1 METQAILTPPGSGD
15 GIAIAAPGDYDDDIR
30 EIGDKLAG
38 LTLLEA
44 KRLTEYLNSRIEPK
58 KDDGLIACA

>member
-1 METQAILTPPGSGD
+1 METQVILVPPGNDG
-15 GIAIAAPGDYDDDIR
+15 GIAIAAPGDYDGDIR

-44 KRLTEYLNSRIEPK
+44 KRLTEYLNSRIEPE
-58 KDDGLIACA
+58 KDNGLIACA